1 MFVEDRVETYAEQD
15 EPVSNY
21 SAFALVDKETDK
33 INCIFVCNSFI
44 VDEDGVERILYIRIS
59 DNGAISIMQTTHNK
73 TFKETFNL
81 GLYAIKAIQ
90 PESVYA
96 ENVKFKYTY

>member
-33 INCIFVCNSFI
+33 INCIYVCNGFI
-44 VDEDGVERILYIRIS
+44 VDEDGVERILYIRIT
-59 DNGAISIMQTTHNK
+59 DNGTISVMQTTHNK
-73 TFKETFNL
+73 TFKETFDL

-90 PESVYA
+90 SESVYA
-96 ENVKFKYTY
+96 ENVKFKYA

>member
-1 MFVEDRVETYAEQD
+1 MFVEDRVETYAEPD
-15 EPVSNY
+15 EQVFRY
-21 SAFALVDKETDK
+21 SAFALIDKETDR
-33 INCIFVCNSFI
+33 INRIYVCNDFI
-44 VDEDGVERILYIRIS
+44 VDENGVERILYIRIS

-73 TFKETFNL
+73 TFKEMFNL

-96 ENVKFKYTY
+96 ENVKFKYT

>member
-1 MFVEDRVETYAEQD
+1 MFVEDRVETYAKPD

-21 SAFALVDKETDK
+21 SAFALVDKETDR
-33 INCIFVCNSFI
+33 INRIYVCNGFI

-59 DNGAISIMQTTHNK
+59 DNGTVSIMQTTHNK

-81 GLYAIKAIQ
+81 GRYAVKAIQ

-96 ENVKFKYTY
+96 ENVKFKYA